1 MLFRSPSGI
10 EIAESSPKLSTEDP
24 ERSSMGQGTNAYT
37 NVQLS
42 RYVTALANRGKVFE
56 LSLIDKVTSSDGTVV
71 EDHVPQ
77 ISSVVDIADT
87 TWDAVQSGMRRV
99 ITDSSSKRIF
109 RDLEVEIAGKTGTA
123 QENTRAN
130 HAFFIS
136 YGPYANPEI
145 SVTDRKSVV

>member
-1 MLFRSPSGI
+1 M
-10 EIAESSPKLSTEDP
+10 
-24 ERSSMGQGTNAYT
+24 
-37 NVQLS
+37 
-42 RYVTALANRGKVFE
+42 
-56 LSLIDKVTSSDGTVV
+56 
-71 EDHVPQ
+71 
-77 ISSVVDIADT
+77 DIADT

-109 RDLEVEIAGKTGTA
+109 RDLEVDIAGKTGTA

-145 SVTDRKSVV
+145 SVTVNILEICPA